1 MKFRKI
7 WVAIIPKI
15 VTSSERMKDRW
26 NRWTF
31 SFKTLFRLSRYDF
44 RLPSYLRVKRKVIFN
59 QLKPIEILLKFR
71 KIWVAI
77 IPSIVTSGERM
88 KDRWNRWTFSFK
100 TLFRLSRY
108 DFRLSSYLRVKR
120 KVIFNQLKPIEILLK
135 FRKIWV
141 AIIPKVVIS
150 GERMKDGW
158 NRWTFFFK
166 TLFHLSRYDFRL
178 PSYRRVKRKVIFNRL
193 LSPS

>member
-7 WVAIIPKI
+7 WVAIIPSI
-15 VTSSERMKDRW
+15 ITSGEQTKDRW

-31 SFKTLFRLSRYDF
+31 SFKMLFRLSRYDF

-59 QLKPIEILLKFR
+59 RLKRIEILLKVR

-77 IPSIVTSGERM
+77 IPKIVTSGERM

-108 DFRLSSYLRVKR
+108 DFRFPR
-120 KVIFNQLKPIEILLK
+120 
-135 FRKIWV
+135 
-141 AIIPKVVIS
+141 
-150 GERMKDGW
+150 
-158 NRWTFFFK
+158 
-166 TLFHLSRYDFRL
+166 
-178 PSYRRVKRKVIFNRL
+178 YRRAKKIVIFNRFP
-193 LSPS
+193 SPSLSLTRDIYLARIYPKLQTSDRRD

>member
-1 MKFRKI
+1 MNGWKIVGIVEPSPLKRFFVYLDTTSGSRIIIVQSERIIFNQLKPIEILLKFRKI
-7 WVAIIPKI
+7 WVAIIPSI
-15 VTSSERMKDRW
+15 ITSGEQTKDRW

-44 RLPSYLRVKRKVIFN
+44 RLP
-59 QLKPIEILLKFR
+59 
-71 KIWVAI
+71 
-77 IPSIVTSGERM
+77 
-88 KDRWNRWTFSFK
+88 
-100 TLFRLSRY
+100 
-108 DFRLSSYLRVKR
+108 SYLRVKR